1 MLKEILIQIYE
12 RELNKLKT
20 EISLYSVETNLWLT
34 DKEITNSAGNL
45 TLHLLGNLNHFFGA
59 RLAKNGYV
67 RNRPTEFTDKNVSRK
82 ELIKQID
89 EAIEIVKSAISN
101 LTDEELASDYP
112 EIFQEKIVKT
122 DFFIIHLA
130 THFSYHLGQIN
141 YHRRLLD

>member
-20 EISLYSVETNLWLT
+20 EINLYTNEANLWLT

-59 RLAKNGYV
+59 LLAKNGYL
-67 RNRPTEFTDKNVSRK
+67 RNRPTEFTDKNVPR
-82 ELIKQID
+82 ENLIERID
-89 EAIEIVKSAISN
+89 EAIEIVKSAIAN
-101 LTDEELASDYP
+101 LTEEELASDYP
-112 EIFQEKIVKT
+112 ETFQEKIVKT
-122 DFFIIHLA
+122 DFFIVHLA